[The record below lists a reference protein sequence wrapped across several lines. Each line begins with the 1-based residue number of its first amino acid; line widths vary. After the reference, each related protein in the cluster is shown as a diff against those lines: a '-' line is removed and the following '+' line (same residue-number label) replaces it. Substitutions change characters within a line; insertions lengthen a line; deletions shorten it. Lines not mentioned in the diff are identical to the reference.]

1 VSRAAGTRDPELA
14 AGTQAA
20 ADPFLWPADRPGDV
34 PASTSLPA
42 GPGRAARL
50 RDGASL
56 AGLLLAVAV
65 FLAPTPE
72 GLSREAQAAAAVFV
86 VCTTLWITDLIPI
99 GVTGLLAVSLLALGG
114 AMEPAEA
121 YAAFGNS
128 AVFFIIGVFILAA
141 ATIHS
146 GLSKR
151 LTLFFLR
158 RFERSSFTL
167 AAGLMMTAAFM
178 TMWMPAQATAA
189 MLFPIAL
196 ELSAAMGL
204 RPRESTYGKVL
215 FLALAWGAMVGSNAS
230 FLGSTRAPLA
240 LGLLQRG
247 YGETITF
254 VQWFLAAAPVV
265 AAGLVVGLLVLRAAF
280 RPEPVDL
287 AAARRSIHQS
297 VAELGAIG
305 RQQAVVSVV
314 VGVTVVAWVTLS
326 TRLDLA
332 AVALAAAAALFLL
345 GVLKWKDLDGY
356 VHWGIVLMY
365 GGAIALG
372 EALESTGA
380 ATWLVGGLMDGVQVA
395 PWAAVAGLALL
406 TVVLTALMSNA
417 AAVAVTLPLG
427 FSLAGTLGLSPATIV
442 LTCSLAAGLDFT
454 FPFSSAPNTIAYS
467 SGYLGMGDVV
477 RAGSVMTVLQIL
489 LLLLVAWLWWPLI
502 GVL

>member
-1 VSRAAGTRDPELA
+1 GRPARAPGAEA
-14 AGTQAA
+14 VEE
-20 ADPFLWPADRPGDV
+20 PFRWPADRPGDV
-34 PASTSLPA
+34 AAPAALPR
-42 GPGRAARL
+42 GPGRAGRL
-50 RDGASL
+50 RDGASIV
-56 AGLLLAVAV
+56 GLLLAVAV
-65 FLAPTPE
+65 YLAPAAD
-72 GLSREAQAAAAVFV
+72 GLPREAQAAAAVFV
-86 VCTTLWITDLIPI
+86 ACTTLWITDLIPI
-99 GVTGLLAVSLLALGG
+99 GVTGLLAVALLALGG

-158 RFERSSFTL
+158 RFERSSFSL

-204 RPRESTYGKVL
+204 RPRESTYGKAL
-215 FLALAWGAMVGSNAS
+215 FLSLAWGAMVGSNAS
-230 FLGSTRAPLA
+230 FLGRTRAPLA

-254 VQWFLAAAPVV
+254 VDWFIASLPVV
-265 AAGLVVGLLVLRAAF
+265 AAGLVVGLLVLRVAF

-297 VAELGAIG
+297 VAELGSIG
-305 RQQAVVSVV
+305 RQQLIVSVV
-314 VGVTVVAWVTLS
+314 VGATVLAWVTLS

-332 AVALAAAAALFLL
+332 AVALAAAGALFLL
-345 GVLKWKDLDGY
+345 RVLRWKDLDGY

-380 ATWLVGGLMDGVQVA
+380 ATWLVGGLMEGVRVS
-395 PWAAVAGLALL
+395 PWTAVAGLALL

-427 FSLAGTLGLSPATIV
+427 FSLAGTLGLSPVTIV

-477 RAGSVMTVLQIL
+477 RAGAVMTVLQIV
-489 LLLLVAWLWWPLI
+489 LLLVVAWLYWPLI